1 MIVGFIDHY
10 RQVYGVE
17 SICSVLTEHGVT
29 IAPRTYR
36 KARHRPPSDRDLADA
51 YLEHALRGL
60 AGQPEEIYG
69 RRKMTRYLRRRGH
82 QAAFCTVDRLM
93 RDLGMNGLVRGR
105 RHCTTI
111 RAKDGIR
118 AGDQLN
124 RDFTA
129 TAPNRAWVADFTYVS
144 TWTGWAY
151 VAFVF
156 DVYSRAIVGWTAATT
171 KTTALVSKAVNM
183 AIWRRDHYGHP
194 VEPGLIH
201 HSDAGSQYTSVAFTE
216 SLALQGLSASIG
228 SVGDAYDN
236 ALAESIIGLFKT
248 EVVKRH
254 DPFKTLAEV
263 EYALMEWVDWYN
275 NARLHSRLGYL
286 PPVEYEAAYYAQ
298 EHPRR
303 PALV

>member
-1 MIVGFIDHY
+1 
-10 RQVYGVE
+10 VYGVE
-17 SICSVLTEHGVT
+17 SICAVLTEHGVT

-36 KARHRPPSDRDLADA
+36 KARYRPPSDRDLADA
-51 YLEHALRGL
+51 YLEQALRELSGR
-60 AGQPEEIYG
+60 PEEIYG
-69 RRKMTRYLRRRGH
+69 RRKMTRYLRRCGH
-82 QAAFCTVDRLM
+82 PAAFCTVDRLM

-105 RHCTTI
+105 RQRTTI

-118 AGDQLN
+118 AGDRLN

-129 TAPNRAWVADFTYVS
+129 AAPNLAWVADFTYVS

-236 ALAESIIGLFKT
+236 ALAESTIGLFKT

-254 DPFKTLAEV
+254 GPFRTLAEV
-263 EYALMEWVDWYN
+263 EFALMEWVDWYN

-286 PPVEYEAAYYAQ
+286 TPVEFEAAYYAQ

>member
-1 MIVGFIDHY
+1 MY
-10 RQVYGVE
+10 SVE
-17 SICSVLTEHGVT
+17 SICAVLTEHGVT

-51 YLEHALRGL
+51 YIEHALREVSDR
-60 AGQPEEIYG
+60 PEQMYG
-69 RRKMTRYLRRRGH
+69 RRKMTHYLRRQGH
-82 QAAFCTVDRLM
+82 QVAFCTVDRVM
-93 RDLGMNGLVRGR
+93 RTMGLHGLVRGR
-105 RHCTTI
+105 RLRTTI
-111 RAKDGIR
+111 RAKDGVR
-118 AGDQLN
+118 AGDRLN

-129 TAPNRAWVADFTYVS
+129 QAPNLAWVADFTYVS
-144 TWTGWAY
+144 TWTGWGY

-156 DVYSRAIVGWTAATT
+156 DVYSRAIVGWTAASS

-201 HSDAGSQYTSVAFTE
+201 HSDAGSQYTSVSFTE
-216 SLALQGLSASIG
+216 SLALQGISASVG
-228 SVGDAYDN
+228 SVGDAFDN

-248 EVVKRH
+248 EVVNRCG
-254 DPFKTLAEV
+254 PFKTLAEV

-286 PPVEYEAAYYAQ
+286 TPAEYESAYYAQ
-298 EHPRR
+298 HQPGR